1 MTLVNQKLRAK
12 VKEIE
17 LLATTALQSQPEDD
31 DGCKIH
37 LLKAISDIMLKASDG
52 VVEFWSNWSEVMGDG
67 IKDKED
73 DE

>member
-1 MTLVNQKLRAK
+1 MTAVNQKLRAK

-31 DGCKIH
+31 EGCKIH
-37 LLKAISDIMLKASDG
+37 LVKAISDIMLKASDG
-52 VVEFWSNWSEVMGDG
+52 VVEFWSGEMGKTKD
-67 IKDKED
+67 DKED